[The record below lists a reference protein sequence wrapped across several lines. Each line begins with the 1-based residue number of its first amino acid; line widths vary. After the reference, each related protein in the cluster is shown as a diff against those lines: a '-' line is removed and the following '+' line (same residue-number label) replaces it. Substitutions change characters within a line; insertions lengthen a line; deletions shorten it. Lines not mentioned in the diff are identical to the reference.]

1 MVQLAPGFRIA
12 AHVVADCGNSTGLLL
27 AIEMPVNVVDKLFR
41 TVINLA
47 ALSFQPPE
55 SRKRRL
61 RGTRMPDKVM
71 FWCLLFFQR

>member
-47 ALSFQPPE
+47 ALLVP
-55 SRKRRL
+55 
-61 RGTRMPDKVM
+61 TA
-71 FWCLLFFQR
+71 